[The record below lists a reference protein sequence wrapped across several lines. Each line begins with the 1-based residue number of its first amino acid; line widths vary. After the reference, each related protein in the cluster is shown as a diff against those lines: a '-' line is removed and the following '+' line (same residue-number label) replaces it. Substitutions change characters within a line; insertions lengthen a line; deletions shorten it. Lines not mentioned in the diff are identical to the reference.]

1 MTIGAGMTV
10 KNTFLTFLDT
20 PAPDRVQRSS
30 SVPRTFK
37 PGHCSCDDSPLCD
50 DSTNASEKDVT
61 DNESGDYHDRC
72 SECTD
77 RADSSPSYDTDD
89 ESDKSRVK
97 LSLVDMVDTTA
108 KARTKLRSQAATFK
122 SVAAAPAEV
131 TALIENA
138 VAALSCC
145 PDIIKTSVQH
155 GGMGGTTIIVGESA
169 STDPDV
175 SWTFVSV
182 KDTLLNSAEQ
192 SEKTYI
198 LGYGNQPFNTL
209 DYLSFSASVVCV
221 PEAHQETACWEMY
234 EQGFCPRCS
243 TCRWDHPGKL
253 DTMRIV
259 VMIKKQTQLTWLDG
273 LQ

>member
-1 MTIGAGMTV
+1 
-10 KNTFLTFLDT
+10 
-20 PAPDRVQRSS
+20 
-30 SVPRTFK
+30 
-37 PGHCSCDDSPLCD
+37 LCD

-61 DNESGDYHDRC
+61 DNESGDYHDCC

-77 RADSSPSYDTDD
+77 YSYPDSVPLSRADSSPSDELTRADSSPSYDTDD
-89 ESDKSRVK
+89 EDDKSRVK
-97 LSLVDMVDTTA
+97 LSLADMVDTTA
-108 KARTKLRSQAATFK
+108 KAPRTKLRSQAATFK
-122 SVAAAPAEV
+122 SVVAAPAEV
-131 TALIENA
+131 TQVIDNA

-145 PDIIKTSVQH
+145 PDIINTSVQH

-182 KDTLLNSAEQ
+182 KDTLLKSAEQ
-192 SEKTYI
+192 SENTYI

-209 DYLSFSASVVCV
+209 DNLSFSASVVCV
-221 PEAHQETACWEMY
+221 PAAHQSTACWDMY
-234 EQGFCPRCS
+234 EQGFCSRCS

-273 LQ
+273 LLQ